1 MRTYQDINIGDEE
14 ILEKLITAELVA
26 QFAEISGDKN
36 PLHLDEAFAQTTQ
49 FKSRIAHGA
58 LLISFISTTLY
69 NFVGQGAIALSQD
82 VRFLRPIYIGDT
94 MTLTAKVIE
103 KEMRR
108 GQGVVRLE
116 IKCKNPKGK
125 DAITGIS
132 EIIAPQKPA

>member
-14 ILEKLITAELVA
+14 VLEKLITAKLVA

-132 EIIAPQKPA
+132 EIIAPQKSI